1 MSPASKSRKIAYL
14 KDRAF
19 FFEKVRVFFSFKNV
33 LEVDTPLLSH
43 SSPIDEHIDIM
54 QVDLGNGSI
63 GYLHTSPEYA
73 MKRLLALGIGDIYQL
88 GHVFRLGE
96 FGRRH
101 NPEFTMIEWYRIGM
115 SFPAFIEE
123 TLDLMRL
130 FLGPLPSSYLSYRDA
145 LKIHAGID
153 YIKASFED
161 LLACA
166 SSHGIDLSASSS
178 WNKESLLDLLL
189 GTLVEPHLGKNN
201 LLVLMDYPASQ
212 AALAKTEIKEDEVV
226 AKRFEVYY
234 QGIELA
240 NGYLELTDSKEQ
252 RRRFME
258 SNEKRVK
265 AGKDPLPLDEHLLLA
280 LSQGIPECC
289 GVAVGFDRLVMLK
302 NQTENIGEILSFPWN
317 EI

>member
-1 MSPASKSRKIAYL
+1 MSPASKTEKIAYL

-19 FFEKVRVFFSFKNV
+19 LLEKVRSFFSSKNI

-54 QVDLGNGSI
+54 QVDLNGST

-96 FGRRH
+96 IGRRH
-101 NPEFTMIEWYRIGM
+101 NPEFTMIEWYRVGM

-123 TLDLMRL
+123 TLDLMKL
-130 FLGPLPSSYLSYRDA
+130 FLGPLPSSYISYREA
-145 LKIHAGID
+145 LKTYAGID
-153 YIKASFED
+153 YVKASAQD
-161 LLACA
+161 LLECA
-166 SSHGIDLSASSS
+166 SSHGIDLSSSS
-178 WNKESLLDLLL
+178 DWSKESLLDLLV
-189 GTLVEPHLGKNN
+189 GTLVEPHLGKDN

-212 AALAKTEIKEDEVV
+212 AALAKTEVKDDEVV

-234 QGIELA
+234 QGVELA
-240 NGYLELTDSKEQ
+240 NGYLELTDSEEQ
-252 RRRFME
+252 RRRFVE
-258 SNEKRVK
+258 SNEKRK
-265 AGKDPLPLDEHLLLA
+265 KLGKESLPIDEHLLLA
-280 LSQGIPECC
+280 LKQGIPECC
-289 GVAVGFDRLVMLK
+289 GVAVGFDRLVMLRNK
-302 NQTENIGEILSFPWN
+302 TKDISEILSFGWS

>member
-1 MSPASKSRKIAYL
+1 MSPASKKIAYL

-19 FFEKVRVFFSFKNV
+19 LLEKVRVFFSSKNV
-33 LEVDTPLLSH
+33 LEVDTPILSH

-54 QVDLGNGSI
+54 QVDLNGST
-63 GYLHTSPEYA
+63 GYLHTSPEHA

-96 FGRRH
+96 AGRHH
-101 NPEFTMIEWYRIGM
+101 NPEFTMIEWYRTKL

-130 FLGPLPSSYLSYRDA
+130 FLGSLSSSYISYRQA
-145 LKIHAGID
+145 LKTYAGID
-153 YIKASFED
+153 YVKASWED
-161 LLACA
+161 LLSCA
-166 SSHGIDLSASSS
+166 SSHGIDLSYSSH
-178 WNKESLLDLLL
+178 WNKESLLDLLV
-189 GTLVEPHLGKNN
+189 GSVVEPHLGKEG

-212 AALAKTEIKEDEVV
+212 AALAKTEVKDDELV
-226 AKRFEVYY
+226 AKRFEIYY
-234 QGIELA
+234 QGVELA
-240 NGYLELTDSKEQ
+240 NGYLELTDCEEQ

-258 SNEKRVK
+258 SNEKRK
-265 AGKDPLPLDEHLLLA
+265 KLGKESLPIDEHLLSA
-280 LSQGIPECC
+280 LKQGIPECC

-302 NQTENIGEILSFPWN
+302 NKTKHIEEILSFGWS

>member
-1 MSPASKSRKIAYL
+1 MSPASKTEKITYL

-19 FFEKVRVFFSFKNV
+19 LFEKVRSFFSSKNV

-54 QVDLGNGSI
+54 QVDLKGST

-130 FLGPLPSSYLSYRDA
+130 FLGPLPSSYLSYREA
-145 LKIHAGID
+145 LKIYAGID
-153 YIKASFED
+153 YVKASLQD
-161 LLACA
+161 LLLSA
-166 SSHGIDLSASSS
+166 SSHGIDLSSSSS
-178 WNKESLLDLLL
+178 WNKESLLDLLV
-189 GTLVEPHLGKNN
+189 GSVVEPHLGKEG
-201 LLVLMDYPASQ
+201 LLVLMDYPSSQ
-212 AALAKTEIKEDEVV
+212 AALAKTEIKEDEVI
-226 AKRFEVYY
+226 AKRFEIYY
-234 QGIELA
+234 QGVELA
-240 NGYLELTDSKEQ
+240 NGYLELTDSEEQ
-252 RRRFME
+252 RRRFIE
-258 SNEKRVK
+258 SNEKRKK
-265 AGKDPLPLDEHLLLA
+265 AGKESLPIDEPLLLA
-280 LSQGIPECC
+280 LKQGIPECC
-289 GVAVGFDRLVMLK
+289 GVAVGFDRLVMLRNK
-302 NQTENIGEILSFPWN
+302 TETIEEILSFGWN